1 VKKGSDLSRFEKIL
15 RAEGITPKT
24 ITLFREII
32 YSFYVQ
38 NARKSLPWRKT
49 RNPYHILLS
58 EVMLQQTQVERVN
71 DKYKHF
77 LSAFPDVQS
86 LAQAPLREV
95 LSLWQG
101 MGYNRRAI
109 ALQNSARKVVEE
121 YNGILPKSVD
131 SLEKLPGIGR
141 ATASSIA
148 AFAFN
153 RPVIFIETNIRRVFI
168 HFFFQKIEMVKDN
181 RILPL
186 VEKTL
191 DRKNPRKWYF
201 ALMDYGSMLKKIVE
215 NPNVRSAHYQK
226 QSPFHGSNR
235 QLRGKVLREI
245 VNTSCISESS
255 LAEKFNL
262 DMKRTGKLLDQ
273 LQKEGFIKK
282 KGKQY
287 LID

>member
-1 VKKGSDLSRFEKIL
+1 VKKGSDLSRLEKVL

-71 DKYKHF
+71 DKYKQF
-77 LSAFPDVQS
+77 LSVFPDVQS

-153 RPVIFIETNIRRVFI
+153 RPVVFIETNIRRVFI
-168 HFFFQKIEMVKDN
+168 HFFFQKKEMVKDSQ
-181 RILPL
+181 ILPL
-186 VEKTL
+186 VEKAL

-201 ALMDYGSMLKKIVE
+201 ALMDYGSMLKKTVQ

-235 QLRGKVLREI
+235 QIRGKILREI

-262 DMKRTGKLLDQ
+262 DMKKTGEMLDQ
-273 LQKEGFIKK
+273 LRKEGFIKK
-282 KGKQY
+282 KGEQY

>member
-1 VKKGSDLSRFEKIL
+1 VKKESDLSRFEKIL
-15 RAEGITPKT
+15 RADGINPKT
-24 ITLFREII
+24 INLFREII

-58 EVMLQQTQVERVN
+58 EVMLQQTQVERVI
-71 DKYKHF
+71 DKYKQF
-77 LSAFPDVQS
+77 LSIFPDVRS

-95 LSLWQG
+95 LFLWQG

-109 ALQNSARKVVEE
+109 ALQNSARKIVEE

-131 SLEKLPGIGR
+131 SLERLPGIGR
-141 ATASSIA
+141 ATASSIVS
-148 AFAFN
+148 FAFN
-153 RPVIFIETNIRRVFI
+153 RPVVFIETNIRRVFI
-168 HFFFQKIEMVKDN
+168 HFFFQKKEMVKDSQ
-181 RILPL
+181 ILPL

-201 ALMDYGSMLKKIVE
+201 ALMDYGSMLKKIVH
-215 NPNVRSAHYQK
+215 NPNRKSAHYQK
-226 QSPFHGSNR
+226 QSSFHGSNR
-235 QLRGKVLREI
+235 QIRGKILREI

-255 LAEKFNL
+255 LVEKFNL
-262 DMKRTGKLLDQ
+262 DMKRTGDLLDQ
-273 LQKEGFIKK
+273 LRKEGFIKK

>member
-1 VKKGSDLSRFEKIL
+1 
-15 RAEGITPKT
+15 
-24 ITLFREII
+24 
-32 YSFYVQ
+32 
-38 NARKSLPWRKT
+38 
-49 RNPYHILLS
+49 
-58 EVMLQQTQVERVN
+58 MLQQTQVERVN
-71 DKYKHF
+71 DKYKQF

-95 LSLWQG
+95 LFLWQG
-101 MGYNRRAI
+101 MGYNRRVI

-131 SLEKLPGIGR
+131 SLEKLSGIGK

-153 RPVIFIETNIRRVFI
+153 RPVVFIETNIRRVFI
-168 HFFFQKIEMVKDN
+168 HFFFHKKKMVKDSH
-181 RILPL
+181 ILPL

-201 ALMDYGSMLKKIVE
+201 ALMDYGSMLKKIVH
-215 NPNVRSAHYQK
+215 NPNRKSAHYQK

-235 QLRGKVLREI
+235 QIRGEVLREI

-255 LAEKFNL
+255 LAERLNL
-262 DMKRTGKLLDQ
+262 DMKKTRAVLHH